1 MPVSGDKTCFQA
13 VKIVLS
19 ILRSLKP
26 IDFQCCCIQENSG
39 VIKHAESMDRSF
51 ALRRPAGQ
59 ACERASSAIE
69 VCNCPDLYSVHSQS
83 LEKKKKSVLKYV
95 KSQTLSSCAAGRKKS
110 GFQHSQSFF
119 LRISK
124 STKHSGRTLR
134 ISV

>member
-1 MPVSGDKTCFQA
+1 
-13 VKIVLS
+13 
-19 ILRSLKP
+19 
-26 IDFQCCCIQENSG
+26 
-39 VIKHAESMDRSF
+39 MDRSF
-51 ALRRPAGQ
+51 ALPQPAGQ
-59 ACERASSAIE
+59 ACERASSVIE
-69 VCNCPDLYSVHSQS
+69 VSNCPDLYSVHSQS
-83 LEKKKKSVLKYV
+83 LQKSLLKYV